1 MNNGMPG
8 ETIQNTAQD
17 VQTEA
22 KILAQAQEGNGSN
35 AIAKEQGD
43 SGGGGVSPLR
53 NEILKAERSLIYCQ
67 RSLQKMIRKA
77 EERSLLMERYLKR
90 EEVGN
95 ILILKKSGPRLLRL
109 GITKVQ
115 NTGMQ

>member
-43 SGGGGVSPLR
+43 SG
-53 NEILKAERSLIYCQ
+53 
-67 RSLQKMIRKA
+67 
-77 EERSLLMERYLKR
+77 
-90 EEVGN
+90 VGAC
-95 ILILKKSGPRLLRL
+95 RL
-109 GITKVQ
+109 
-115 NTGMQ
+115 